1 MYSGSVIPAEMSL
14 FGPSLRS
21 PTSPPYLLGIRTR
34 AAALDVPTPVVD
46 ALINLL
52 AALNTPTPTGQPL
65 PPLTPLHLRL
75 LPLFA
80 VFSDKRVLG
89 CMRPCAAHLQRQ
101 GERAPRVASTRTRR
115 SCSSCS
121 PTPCA
126 GWRLRSPCSP
136 LAEDQLGGGGGEDAD
151 AGAGAGTRV
160 GEKQSPFDGLTA
172 TWRACVRCGYTAAV
186 RHFAFDRA
194 WRGEEK
200 VVQEETAQGEERR
213 AVAAAQ
219 GRAEIG
225 GAGETGA
232 GGIEEEELEG
242 EWDLDGED
250 GGEGGR
256 WKEKEKEKGKLKIEQ
271 LAGGVCTQ
279 QSVLGRPPTV
289 LALHLNCFMHTGFG
303 ASKNTLRAAFPELL
317 DLTPYTTNGVL
328 SGSLNAPVAFRAPPR
343 TYTPPPVAGCC
354 MPPQSLPHAFQAPAH
369 AQQQQQQQRPMEFK
383 RSVSAMGVYHALKCL
398 LGVYNSSTSLIKT
411 QRAEC
416 ELLD

>member
-34 AAALDVPTPVVD
+34 AAALNVPTPVVD
-46 ALINLL
+46 ALIDLL

-80 VFSDKRVLG
+80 VFSHERVSG
-89 CMRPCAAHLQRQ
+89 VHA
-101 GERAPRVASTRTRR
+101 APRCTPPAPGRT
-115 SCSSCS
+115 CSSRRKHQDAQELFQLLS
-121 PTPCA
+121 DAVRGLAFALALLPP
-126 GWRLRSPCSP
+126 
-136 LAEDQLGGGGGEDAD
+136 AEDQLGGGGGEDAD

-172 TWRACVRCGYTAAV
+172 TWRACVRCGYTAAI

-200 VVQEETAQGEERR
+200 VIQEETAQGEERR

-219 GRAEIG
+219 GRVEIG

-232 GGIEEEELEG
+232 GGAEELEG

-279 QSVLGRPPTV
+279 QSVLGRPPAV

-328 SGSLNAPVAFRAPPR
+328 SGSLDAPVAFRAPPGCVE
-343 TYTPPPVAGCC
+343 TYTPPPAAGRC
-354 MPPQSLPHAFQAPAH
+354 MPPQSLPHVFQAPAH
-369 AQQQQQQQRPMEFK
+369 AQQQQAATA
-383 RSVSAMGVYHALKCL
+383 SHGV
-398 LGVYNSSTSLIKT
+398 
-411 QRAEC
+411 
-416 ELLD
+416 

>member
-46 ALINLL
+46 VLIDLL

-80 VFSDKRVLG
+80 VFSEERVLG
-89 CMRPCAAHLQRQ
+89 CTRPRAAHLQRQ
-101 GERAPRVASTRTRR
+101 GELAPRVARAPGRAGAVPAALRR
-115 SCSSCS
+115 RAQ
-121 PTPCA
+121 A
-126 GWRLRSPCSP
+126 GCLCSPCSP
-136 LAEDQLGGGGGEDAD
+136 PAEDQLGGGGGEDAD

-172 TWRACVRCGYTAAV
+172 TWRACVR
-186 RHFAFDRA
+186 
-194 WRGEEK
+194 W
-200 VVQEETAQGEERR
+200 
-213 AVAAAQ
+213 
-219 GRAEIG
+219 
-225 GAGETGA
+225 
-232 GGIEEEELEG
+232 
-242 EWDLDGED
+242 WDLDGED

-279 QSVLGRPPTV
+279 QSVLGRPPAV

-303 ASKNTLRAAFPELL
+303 ASKNTLRVAFPELL

-328 SGSLNAPVAFRAPPR
+328 SGSLDAPVE
-343 TYTPPPVAGCC
+343 TYTPPPAAGRC

-369 AQQQQQQQRPMEFK
+369 AQQQQQQQCPVEFK
-383 RSVSAMGVYHALKCL
+383 HSVSAMGVYHVHEHEDHPRARASPRYCARAMAPSPRSVHTPRTRLPGPLLHPPVRKASTTQPTALTVFPTCAR
-398 LGVYNSSTSLIKT
+398 T
-411 QRAEC
+411 C
-416 ELLD
+416 P